1 MMKIPKHDVPVIL
14 VVIIGW
20 WFFLALACLETKPLL
35 QIGTDAYNTYKRG
48 GKM

>member
-14 VVIIGW
+14 VVRL
-20 WFFLALACLETKPLL
+20 FLVNGPLACLETKLLL